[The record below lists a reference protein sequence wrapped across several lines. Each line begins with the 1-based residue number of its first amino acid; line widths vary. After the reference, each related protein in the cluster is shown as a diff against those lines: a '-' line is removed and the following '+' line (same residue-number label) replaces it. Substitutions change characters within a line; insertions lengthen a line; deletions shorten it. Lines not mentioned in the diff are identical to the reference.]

1 MDARS
6 PGRIYEELNAV
17 YVALPFVQGV
27 GALFLASLAMLS
39 DPRDRLNLIFAGF
52 LVALGF
58 WGFLIFGMRDAFP
71 DAVIAFSW
79 ERAALVVIPFS
90 GIIFYHFIYALT
102 GARRSPF
109 ILAGWYALGVVAAV
123 ATLAGW
129 TVTGVEERFY
139 GFAPQL
145 GWAFPILLLATYP
158 PVLLSIADLN
168 RAIPN
173 AKSDRER
180 SQLKMLRI
188 GVFVSVLGGTTD
200 FIPSLGI
207 NIYPLGVVGN
217 IGFALITTIAVTR
230 HRLMN
235 LRLLLRKGL
244 AYTLVSSFV
253 FASYGV
259 SFGAVFFFTRTLSRE
274 AWILATVGTLL
285 MTSVFIQPAIDRV
298 QRTIDRLFFRERYD
312 HLTAL
317 VAMNEKARDI
327 SDLRSLADDT
337 IQSIRRAMQSDWASM
352 ALPDPSGTRL
362 FIIADT
368 RGQPPSAALS
378 RTGAVAS
385 WFALHGKSLDM
396 RTVES
401 DPQLQAMSAQER
413 RALSRLDAEL
423 LVPMIA
429 EDTLTGIL
437 ILGPRLVGGGYPK
450 DSLSFLATAA
460 DRMAVT
466 VENARLYAQAQ
477 READER
483 SVIAEIGRVISASLD
498 TERVYPA
505 FVEQVKLLLPFDRIM
520 IAALDE
526 ERDALSPAYV
536 SGTPV
541 SGWHRGSIHPVDGSG
556 LEKVVRERET
566 LMLGAAQVRD
576 QYRYDSGA
584 AASQPRITAALS
596 VPLVSDDHV
605 IGVIDLAT
613 TGPVLYT
620 RRDQDLLSRI
630 GAQIAGAL
638 ANARLHAQ
646 TIRLARER
654 ELRQLVDQEKRELER
669 VNEEKTKFLSTV
681 SHELKT
687 PLASIMA
694 LAEVLKKNRK
704 GNLEEKQ
711 VQHLEVIYRSGRR
724 LAVLIDDL
732 LDMSRIES
740 GQLNL
745 ESKPFDAVVLL
756 RILSQSFEPIMEP
769 RGQTFIENYSA
780 EELWV
785 NADQDRIE
793 QVLTNLISN
802 ASKYSGDGKTVDVS
816 AEAKD
821 GRLWISVT
829 DHGIG
834 ISPED
839 QKQLFTSFFRAS
851 NKETRAVPGTGLGL
865 VIAQS
870 LVELHDGEVFL
881 ESEVGVGTTVKF
893 YLPDLLD
900 TPAPVEHDSAEV
912 TPLHTHPDSRAA

>member
-1 MDARS
+1 MNA
-6 PGRIYEELNAV
+6 IYI
-17 YVALPFVQGV
+17 ALPFVQGV
-27 GALFLASLAMLS
+27 VALFLASLAVLS

-52 LVALGF
+52 LVAIAF

-71 DAVIAFSW
+71 DAIAAYSW
-79 ERAALVVIPFS
+79 EQAAIVVIPFS
-90 GIIFYHFIYALT
+90 GIIFYHFVHGLT
-102 GARRSPF
+102 GARRSPV
-109 ILAGWYALGVVAAV
+109 ILGVWYVLGIVAAA

-145 GWAFPILLLATYP
+145 GWAFPLLLLASYP
-158 PVLLSIADLN
+158 PVLLSIVDLT

-173 AKSDRER
+173 AGNGRER
-180 SQLKMLRI
+180 AQLKMLRF

-217 IGFALITTIAVTR
+217 IGFALITTLAVTR

-253 FASYGV
+253 FASYGA
-259 SFGAVFFFTRTLSRE
+259 SFGAVFFFTRTMSLE
-274 AWILATVGTLL
+274 AWILASVGTVLL
-285 MTSVFIQPAIDRV
+285 TSVFIQPAIDRV
-298 QRTIDRLFFRERYD
+298 QRFIDRLFFRERYD

-317 VAMNEKARDI
+317 VEMNENARDI

-337 IQSIRRAMQSDWASM
+337 VQTVRRAMQSDWASM

-362 FIIADT
+362 LIIADT
-368 RGQPPSAALS
+368 RGQPPTAALS

-385 WFALHGKSLDM
+385 WFDRHGTSLDL
-396 RTVES
+396 RTVDS
-401 DPQLQAMSAQER
+401 DPELQAMSAQER
-413 RALSRLDAEL
+413 RALARLDAEL

-437 ILGPRLVGGGYPK
+437 ILGPRLVGGGYPQ

-483 SVIAEIGRVISASLD
+483 AVIAEIGRVISASLD

-505 FVEQVKLLLPFDRIM
+505 FVEQVKLLVPFDRIM

-536 SGTPV
+536 GGTPV

-566 LMLGAAQVRD
+566 LLLDASQVRGL
-576 QYRYDSGA
+576 YRYDSGG

-613 TGPVLYT
+613 TGPVPYT
-620 RRDQDLLSRI
+620 GRDQDLLARI

-654 ELRQLVDQEKRELER
+654 ELRQRLDQEKRELER
-669 VNEEKTKFLSTV
+669 VNEEKNKFLSTV

-694 LAEVLKKNRK
+694 LAEVLKRNRK

-711 VQHLEVIYRSGRR
+711 VQHIEVIYRSGRR

-732 LDMSRIES
+732 LDMSRIQS
-740 GQLNL
+740 GQLHI
-745 ESKPFDAVVLL
+745 ERKPFDAIALL
-756 RILSQSFEPIMEP
+756 RVLIRSFEPIMEP
-769 RGQTFIENYSA
+769 RGQTVVESYSA

-785 NADQDRIE
+785 DGDPDRVE
-793 QVLTNLISN
+793 QILTNLISN
-802 ASKYSGDGKTVDVS
+802 ASKYSGEGKTVDISV
-816 AEAKD
+816 ETRE
-821 GRLWISVT
+821 GRLWFSVA

-851 NKETRAVPGTGLGL
+851 NKETRSVPGTGLGL
-865 VIAQS
+865 VIARS
-870 LVELHDGEVFL
+870 LVELHEGEMFL
-881 ESEVGVGTTVKF
+881 ESEAGVGTTVKF
-893 YLPDLLD
+893 YLPGLLD
-900 TPAPVEHDSAEV
+900 APPAP
-912 TPLHTHPDSRAA
+912 TPIRDVSGEEPPFEAALDHRAA